1 MAFLLTGVQHKA
13 DGDTIMSVHKY
24 ETTDAW
30 KEKYHREM
38 DYAISNVNFI
48 GLGIIVLD
56 YATLET
62 VFTDVWVRGEEEPEP
77 DETGD

>member
-1 MAFLLTGVQHKA
+1 MGFLLTGVQHKA
-13 DGDTIMSVHKY
+13 DGDTIMSIHKY

-38 DYAISNVNFI
+38 DYAISNANFI

-62 VFTDVWVRGEEEPEP
+62 VFSDIWVRGEEEPEP
-77 DETGD
+77 DGTGD